1 MLFFVCWKKNIIER
15 GLFVGV
21 KSLKIRF
28 INWKYICWNVLFL
41 FGFRLGNNLYV
52 FLNIKMFFKIIL
64 LFYFKFVCF
73 MSLFIVGRNCG

>member
-1 MLFFVCWKKNIIER
+1 MFFFFVEKNIIER

-41 FGFRLGNNLYV
+41 FGFRLENNLYV
-52 FLNIKMFFKIIL
+52 FFKYKNGFF
-64 LFYFKFVCF
+64 
-73 MSLFIVGRNCG
+73 